1 MDKIKPKQEGLADKN
16 LRGLFVL
23 TIGEV
28 LTVRKRKGGMTVRV
42 SSSKQEVAGSSPVHS
57 AKIV

>member
-1 MDKIKPKQEGLADKN
+1 LNIWKVKNYQVSKPLMDKIKPKQEGLADQI

-42 SSSKQEVAGSSPVHS
+42 DKP
-57 AKIV
+57 I

>member
-1 MDKIKPKQEGLADKN
+1 MDKIKPKQEGLADQI

-42 SSSKQEVAGSSPVHS
+42 DKP
-57 AKIV
+57 I